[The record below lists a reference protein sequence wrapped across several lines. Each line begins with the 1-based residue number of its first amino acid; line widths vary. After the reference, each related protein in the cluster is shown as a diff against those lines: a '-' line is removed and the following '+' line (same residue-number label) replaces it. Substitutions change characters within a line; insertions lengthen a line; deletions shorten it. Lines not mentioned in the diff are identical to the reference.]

1 MKKPLKL
8 KRWFYSVISKLIL
21 GISINKMI
29 KLSKKDPLFKKLL
42 GNFRAMIKI
51 TSKDEYFKRII
62 EFNGNGN
69 ISYKKALKNEEVE
82 DASLIFRTV
91 KDMFI
96 FLKNYGDI
104 HEGMLEN
111 RFELSG
117 NLNILLK
124 YQFLTNY
131 YNPKKKKIQMIES
144 KG

>member
-8 KRWFYSVISKLIL
+8 KRWFYSVLSKLIL
-21 GISINKMI
+21 GFSINKMI

-42 GNFRAMIKI
+42 GNFQAVIKI

-69 ISYKKALKNEEVE
+69 VSYKKALKNEEVE
-82 DASLIFRTV
+82 DASLIFRSV

-96 FLKNYGDI
+96 FLKNFGDI

-131 YNPKKKKIQMIES
+131 YNPKKKKIQMSES
-144 KG
+144 ER